1 MAGSLLG
8 KRGSV
13 CRLAAVFTVSLSYC
27 CRVNSNLDLIV
38 SATDLL
44 KLLNAPVTHPR
55 DHASLSTV
63 AELQEVVAYSMVHCA
78 GVERVF
84 TDSNLFQIIAES
96 AAQLPHVVSY
106 ASVYFHPLK
115 AVGFQYCL

>member
-1 MAGSLLG
+1 MFG
-8 KRGSV
+8 
-13 CRLAAVFTVSLSYC
+13 LAAVFTVSLYNY

-38 SATDLL
+38 SAIDLL

-55 DHASLSTV
+55 DHASLGTITD
-63 AELQEVVAYSMVHCA
+63 LQEVVAYSMQHCA
-78 GVERVF
+78 GIERVF

-106 ASVYFHPLK
+106 DYM
-115 AVGFQYCL
+115 